1 MKYTAS
7 IGVLALIM
15 GVSASPLAQ
24 YDTQLAQVQ
33 VEKSSFNDTAAK
45 LSQRATLTRVR
56 VQAGLG
62 RIIDKLKEFKSKCK
76 DTKGTCKASFDGIR
90 AGV

>member
-1 MKYTAS
+1 
-7 IGVLALIM
+7 
-15 GVSASPLAQ
+15 
-24 YDTQLAQVQ
+24 
-33 VEKSSFNDTAAK
+33 
-45 LSQRATLTRVR
+45 SQRATLTKVR